1 MAQGHPCPHC
11 HNFLVPKVAKG
22 GQAPHT
28 EYVRCTHP
36 SHAPYFYRFAP
47 ALPAP
52 APAPPAPPSGPPA
65 PPSAPPAPPAPPSVC
80 AYTADGSA
88 CKNGRIDPGCS
99 RHMCRKHCNMTG
111 ACSLRPH
118 EKQRLAKASKGKTGI
133 APRITLFPP
142 IPSVPAPPS
151 PSLATMFTESIAEA
165 NRPLQLLEQRATWD
179 RQRLEEEERA
189 FEESIGFNDPDLS
202 LEDEL
207 AQYEQRERNALKD
220 QERADMALAVRLSQ
234 EEHST
239 LSPPPAQPSA
249 GPARLQSLSPHLL
262 FASSP
267 PPATPSAGPS
277 RLRSLSLSPDLPA
290 SLAASV
296 SASYIH
302 VPSPSLGRAVAPD
315 VLEKPVPR
323 RRQQAASAPSRPR
336 VPQVRI
342 TTQLN
347 DTWMSLNG
355 GSESPTSP
363 SLAPPSPSLAP
374 PSSSFLHVRGGSTR
388 RPFANARQVERFTL
402 VFLTGAAPY
411 ILSVDASQ
419 IRSPR
424 FPVYQLSADTKTQET
439 LRSEL
444 QDDEGFPITQLDMYL
459 TRQRL
464 WLGIDI
470 DYVHTVSTDSFLI
483 LRRRGVH
490 GPDDDKTIEAF
501 LEQPSPAHL
510 RYNLPAE
517 RAAVRA
523 SLKSKAAIIID
534 SDSEVEVVEE
544 RRGKGRGKRVVDN
557 DNDKSQSLSR
567 PSRRPRLSIN
577 TAIAR
582 DADISSSASSVP
594 PSALFT
600 ASSTPSTASRPSTP
614 SVDVDIDT
622 LIELPVKRRS
632 PAHGFRR
639 ATGDESQGAIRGGFP
654 HAVRV
659 DDLRQ
664 QRQAMEEGIGGVK
677 APQYRLGEDACG
689 ALERFQSRSPG
700 GAEREVEGGD

>member
-28 EYVRCTHP
+28 EYVRVSLTP
-36 SHAPYFYRFAP
+36 LLATPVLAARHARPDD
-47 ALPAP
+47 
-52 APAPPAPPSGPPA
+52 S
-65 PPSAPPAPPAPPSVC
+65 PSAHILPTPLIFTDLPPRCPPPCPPLPHLLQ
-80 AYTADGSA
+80 DHLLLLPHLPHLPHHL
-88 CKNGRIDPGCS
+88 R

-133 APRITLFPP
+133 APRIALFPP

-207 AQYEQRERNALKD
+207 AQYEQRERDALKD

-315 VLEKPVPR
+315 VLKKPVPR
-323 RRQQAASAPSRPR
+323 RRQQAAIADVA
-336 VPQVRI
+336 VP
-342 TTQLN
+342 
-347 DTWMSLNG
+347 
-355 GSESPTSP
+355 GS
-363 SLAPPSPSLAP
+363 SLAVPGSSL
-374 PSSSFLHVRGGSTR
+374 
-388 RPFANARQVERFTL
+388 VE
-402 VFLTGAAPY
+402 
-411 ILSVDASQ
+411 
-419 IRSPR
+419 
-424 FPVYQLSADTKTQET
+424 
-439 LRSEL
+439 
-444 QDDEGFPITQLDMYL
+444 
-459 TRQRL
+459 
-464 WLGIDI
+464 
-470 DYVHTVSTDSFLI
+470 
-483 LRRRGVH
+483 
-490 GPDDDKTIEAF
+490 
-501 LEQPSPAHL
+501 
-510 RYNLPAE
+510 LPACPRREHAPALCE
-517 RAAVRA
+517 RASSRTLYAGLLDRSCTLHSVR
-523 SLKSKAAIIID
+523 
-534 SDSEVEVVEE
+534 
-544 RRGKGRGKRVVDN
+544 
-557 DNDKSQSLSR
+557 
-567 PSRRPRLSIN
+567 
-577 TAIAR
+577 
-582 DADISSSASSVP
+582 
-594 PSALFT
+594 
-600 ASSTPSTASRPSTP
+600 
-614 SVDVDIDT
+614 
-622 LIELPVKRRS
+622 
-632 PAHGFRR
+632 
-639 ATGDESQGAIRGGFP
+639 
-654 HAVRV
+654 
-659 DDLRQ
+659 
-664 QRQAMEEGIGGVK
+664 
-677 APQYRLGEDACG
+677 
-689 ALERFQSRSPG
+689 
-700 GAEREVEGGD
+700 